1 MSKKRIL
8 VVDDETSITRLLKL
22 NLEQT
27 GNYEVREENFG
38 ARVLEAAREFKP
50 DLVLLDVMLPDMDGG
65 DVAAGLK
72 QDPALRKT
80 PVVFLTAAV
89 KKEELGAPHASEI
102 PFIFGTLP
110 VWQNMRKYNDSDQ
123 KYAPQM
129 QEYWTNFAKTGDP
142 NGGKLVKWPKFD
154 AAEIAALKSKDDLVT
169 GVQSKYQL
177 DKTQAQKDVDAFAKG
192 RQL

>member
-38 ARVLEAAREFKP
+38 AKAVEAAQEFKP
-50 DLVLLDVMLPDMDGG
+50 DLVLLDIMMPDMDGS

-72 QDPALRKT
+72 EDPALRKT

-89 KKEELGAPHASEI
+89 KKEELGAPEGMIGGRMYIAKPLNVKGVISVIEK
-102 PFIFGTLP
+102 TL
-110 VWQNMRKYNDSDQ
+110 
-123 KYAPQM
+123 
-129 QEYWTNFAKTGDP
+129 AK
-142 NGGKLVKWPKFD
+142 
-154 AAEIAALKSKDDLVT
+154 
-169 GVQSKYQL
+169 
-177 DKTQAQKDVDAFAKG
+177 
-192 RQL
+192 